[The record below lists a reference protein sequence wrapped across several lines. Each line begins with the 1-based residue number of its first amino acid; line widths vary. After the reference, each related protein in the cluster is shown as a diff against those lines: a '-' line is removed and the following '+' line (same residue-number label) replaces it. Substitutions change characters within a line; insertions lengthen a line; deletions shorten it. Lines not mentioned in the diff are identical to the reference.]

1 MERLRE
7 DFFKTYANIP
17 MNLRDDIILVLKDQ
31 RPITWDV
38 AYFEIKNKTNLS
50 EEILQSLSALDLI

>member
-1 MERLRE
+1 MEHLRE

-17 MNLRDDIILVLKDQ
+17 INLRDDIILVLKDQ

-38 AYFEIKNKTNLS
+38 AYFEVKNKTNLS
-50 EEILQSLSALDLI
+50 EEILQSLNALDLI